1 MFGIYHCF
9 VAVVVLLVEKSSKHC
24 VLFSFL
30 LFCPIRKKA
39 QDYLAHFPP
48 PFSPPYIS
56 FLLSI

>member
-48 PFSPPYIS
+48 PFSRPYIS